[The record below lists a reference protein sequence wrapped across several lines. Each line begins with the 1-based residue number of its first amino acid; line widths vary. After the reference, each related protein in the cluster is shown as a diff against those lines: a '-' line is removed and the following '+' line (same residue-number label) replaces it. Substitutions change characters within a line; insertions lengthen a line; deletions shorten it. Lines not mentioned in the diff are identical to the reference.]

1 MDIFKETNTGLEI
14 ALDNM
19 SKASL
24 KKMAANVIDNVEQG
38 NADALEEYIKAKGI
52 VELATSITDGLKAEA
67 IKEAEKYGNEDKI
80 LGCSFQVKSVPY
92 TYDFSHNEEW
102 LLLNAH
108 LDATKRQMKEIETK
122 MIDAMRYAEIIDDRT
137 GEVIPPAKIK
147 SGGGQTVSITIP
159 K

>member
-1 MDIFKETNTGLEI
+1 MDIFKETQTGLEI

-24 KKMAANVIDNVEQG
+24 KAMAANVIENVENG
-38 NADALEEYIKAKGI
+38 NADALHEYIKAKGI
-52 VELATSITDGLKAEA
+52 VELATAITDGLKAEA
-67 IKEAEKYGNEDKI
+67 IREAEKYSSEDKVF
-80 LGCSFQVKSVPY
+80 GCSVQVKSVPY
-92 TYDFSHNEEW
+92 TYDFSHDGEW
-102 LLLNAH
+102 KSLQLQI
-108 LDATKRQMKEIETK
+108 DALKERQKEREKK
-122 MIDAMRYAEIIDDRT
+122 MIDAMKYSELTDEY

>member
-1 MDIFKETNTGLEI
+1 MDIFKETTTGTEI
-14 ALDNM
+14 ALDNI

-24 KKMAANVIDNVEQG
+24 KGMATKVIHNVNEG
-38 NADALEEYIKAKGI
+38 NANALEEYIKAKGL
-52 VELATSITDGLKAEA
+52 VELATAITDGLKAEA
-67 IKEAEKYGNEDKI
+67 IKEAEKYGSDSKL

-92 TYDFSHNEEW
+92 TYDFSDSDEW
-102 LLLNAH
+102 TLLNSR
-108 LDATKRQMKEIETK
+108 LDAIKKQMKEIESK

>member
-24 KKMAANVIDNVEQG
+24 KKMAGNVIDNVEQG
-38 NADALEEYIKAKGI
+38 NADALQEYIKAKGI
-52 VELATSITDGLKAEA
+52 VELATSITDGLKEEA
-67 IKEAEKYGNEDKI
+67 IREAEKYGKEDKI

-92 TYDFSHNEEW
+92 TYDFSDNEEW

-108 LDATKRQMKEIETK
+108 LDATKKQMKEIETK

>member
-1 MDIFKETNTGLEI
+1 MDIFKETKTGLEI

-24 KKMAANVIDNVEQG
+24 KNIASNVITNVEDG
-38 NADALEEYIKAKGI
+38 NANALREYIKAKGI
-52 VELATSITDGLKAEA
+52 IELATSITDGLKAAA
-67 IKEAEKYGNEDKI
+67 ISEAEKYSSNDKM

-92 TYDFSHNEEW
+92 SYDFSHDAEW
-102 LLLNAH
+102 SSLQEQI
-108 LDATKRQMKEIETK
+108 DALKETQKQREKK
-122 MIDAMRYAEIIDDRT
+122 MIDAMRYSELVDEY
-137 GEVIPPAKIK
+137 GEVVPAAIIK